1 MITAVFD
8 ALSSNLNMKRF
19 FHSELEDFHS
29 DLIMM
34 GQKAIEVTRKSCRAI
49 LDLDPQLAKEVLQ
62 EDDLIDDL
70 EMTIDAKAIRYISL
84 RAPVAND
91 LRLLMVGTK
100 VTHDLERIGDE
111 ACGIA
116 KRVIRIS
123 RIAAPNLDQE
133 FPDMIALTIGML
145 NDAIQSFLEG
155 DADLAEEI
163 IRRDRLVDEFNYNIF
178 HNLTRRIQRD
188 QGAALESLE
197 SMFISKSL
205 ERIADHACNV
215 AEQVVSLF
223 RGDDIRHSP
232 EIKAYKT
239 KDRII

>member
-1 MITAVFD
+1 
-8 ALSSNLNMKRF
+8 MKRF

-29 DLIMM
+29 NLIMM
-34 GQKAIEVTRKSCRAI
+34 GQKAIEVTRKACKAI
-49 LDLDPQLAKEVLQ
+49 LELDPQLAREVLQ
-62 EDDLIDDL
+62 EDDVIDNL
-70 EMTIDAKAIRYISL
+70 EITIDTKAIRYISL

-100 VTHDLERIGDE
+100 VTHNLERIGDE

-123 RIAAPNLDQE
+123 RVAAPKLDQE
-133 FPDMIALTIGML
+133 FPDMITLTIGML

-155 DADLAEEI
+155 DVDLAEEL

-178 HNLTRRIQRD
+178 HNLTQRRMRD
-188 QGAALESLE
+188 PETALESLE
-197 SMFISKSL
+197 SLFISKSL
-205 ERIADHACNV
+205 ERIADHSCNL

-223 RGDDIRHSP
+223 RGEDIRHSP
-232 EIKAYKT
+232 EIKALKT

>member
-1 MITAVFD
+1 
-8 ALSSNLNMKRF
+8 MKRF

-29 DLIMM
+29 NLIMM
-34 GQKAIEVTRKSCRAI
+34 GQKAIEVTRKACKAI
-49 LDLDPQLAKEVLQ
+49 LELDPQLAREVLQ
-62 EDDLIDDL
+62 EDDVIDNL
-70 EMTIDAKAIRYISL
+70 EITIDTKAIRYISL

-100 VTHDLERIGDE
+100 VTHNLERIGDE

-123 RIAAPNLDQE
+123 RVAAPKLDQE
-133 FPDMIALTIGML
+133 FPDMITLTIGML

-155 DADLAEEI
+155 DVDLAEEL

-178 HNLTRRIQRD
+178 HNLTQRIMRD
-188 QGAALESLE
+188 PETALESLE
-197 SMFISKSL
+197 SLFISKSL
-205 ERIADHACNV
+205 ERIADHSCNL

-223 RGDDIRHSP
+223 RGEDIRHSP
-232 EIKAYKT
+232 EIKALKT